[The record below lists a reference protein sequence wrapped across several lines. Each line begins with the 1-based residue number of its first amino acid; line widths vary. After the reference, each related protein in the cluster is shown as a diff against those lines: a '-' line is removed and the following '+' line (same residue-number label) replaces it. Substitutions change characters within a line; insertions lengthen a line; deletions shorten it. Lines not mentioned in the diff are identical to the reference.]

1 MSVTG
6 CRRNS
11 NDVTTPKFPPPPRS
25 AQKRSSFSASL
36 ADERP
41 PVGGDD
47 LGRDEVVARE
57 ADAARQVADAAA
69 EREPADAGRRDD
81 AAGRREAVGVR
92 RVVEHAPRR
101 AALGA
106 RRLRLGIDVNVR
118 HAGQVDDDRVVGG
131 AEAGD
136 AVAAAAHGQVELV
149 LAREVHGRDHVVGGR
164 AAHDDARPPVDHR
177 VEDLARLV
185 VACVARRDHLAA
197 DALAEAVDRLGRHVR
212 PPFRSLR
219 ALRAT

>member
-1 MSVTG
+1 MQPELE
-6 CRRNS
+6 RRH
-11 NDVTTPKFPPPPRS
+11 DAEVPAAA
-25 AQKRSSFSASL
+25 AQRPEQILVLVL
-36 ADERP
+36 ARDERL
-41 PVGGDD
+41 PVGRDD

-92 RVVEHAPRR
+92 GVVEHAPRG

-106 RRLRLGIDVNVR
+106 RRLRLGIDLHVR
-118 HAGQVDDDRVVGG
+118 HAGQVDHDRVVGG
-131 AEAGD
+131 AEARD
-136 AVAAAAHGQVELV
+136 AVAAPADGQVELV
-149 LAREVHGRDHVVGGR
+149 LAREVHGRDHVVGRR

-185 VACVARRDHLAA
+185 VARVARRDHLAA
-197 DALAEAVDRLGRHVR
+197 DALAELD
-212 PPFRSLR
+212 RSLR
-219 ALRAT
+219 PRRPPYRFVRACRAA